1 MSSLDAYL
9 ARHYLNQD
17 QLLAAAAISVDELE
31 RLIARRLVPEPSY
44 VVTAPGRV
52 TSFVFGEMDAE
63 GATPG
68 RYFHPT
74 QLSWLSLA
82 RTTSSLTEDQ
92 LKEHF
97 SARFIAALSILNR
110 TTWRLL
116 DSFDDEGRPIDKGL
130 RLRTDTAWK
139 YFLNGTFGLCVA
151 NPMSEAHIARKE
163 ILQEKLTAMSENG
176 ERNVFAPIEVAGLL
190 QLIDDYAEASMPFS
204 PVEYHRSSRKRLV
217 DDLRVKLARHSCTS
231 E

>member
-9 ARHYLNQD
+9 AQHYLNQD
-17 QLLAAAAISVDELE
+17 QLVAAAAISIDELD

-44 VVTAPGRV
+44 VVSEQGRV
-52 TSFVFGEMDAE
+52 ASFVFGEMDAP

-68 RYFHPT
+68 RYFHPA

-82 RTTSSLTEDQ
+82 RTTNSLTEDQ
-92 LKEHF
+92 LREHF
-97 SARFIAALSILNR
+97 ADRFVAALAILNR

-116 DSFDDEGRPIDKGL
+116 DSFDDDGKPIDKGL

-163 ILQEKLTAMSENG
+163 ILQEKLAAMSENG

-204 PVEYHRSSRKRLV
+204 PIEYHRSSRKRLV
-217 DDLRVKLARHSCTS
+217 DDLRVKLGKLTCTPL
-231 E
+231 